1 MLIDGL
7 RVRGQLLG
15 HPVEVGAFERH
26 YVAPCAR
33 VPEVHP
39 RGDLEDPVRGRVEGL
54 LLEGHVDGL
63 GAIGQAQP

>member
-1 MLIDGL
+1 MLIDGM

-15 HPVEVGAFERH
+15 HPVEIGTLERH

-39 RGDLEDPVRGRVEGL
+39 WGDLDDPVGGRLEGL
-54 LLEGHVDGL
+54 LLESHVGGL
-63 GAIGQAQP
+63 GAVGQAKP